1 MGPRPLIVKL
11 VILGC
16 AFLWTGFVT
25 AQEKSVNEEILDIL
39 RDKGQI
45 SEEKYE
51 ELLKKAEAEKEP
63 STFRVYWKDG
73 IRIDSRDGRFKFQLT
88 GRIMNDWAVFSAD
101 SDTEAFFNENFGSGT
116 EFRRARLGLGGTIYD
131 VLDFKAEYDF
141 ADGDADF
148 KDMYVGL
155 RKLPV
160 IGHIK
165 VGHKKEPFSLEDQTS
180 SKYITFMERALP
192 TVFAPGYN
200 TGVLFHNVELDG
212 RLFWGVGGFRET
224 DDFGEGFGEE
234 DEYNITARVTGLP
247 WYEQEGGRLL
257 HLGISYS
264 HKFGDGDEGATVR
277 FRQRPE
283 AHLSP
288 VRFVDTTD
296 IPTDGVD
303 LVTPEAA
310 LVFGPFSAQGEYF
323 HASVDRV
330 NGSDVDFDGFYLFV
344 SYFLTG
350 EHRSY
355 SKTKGAFDRV
365 KPKKNFG
372 LGKERGWGA
381 WEIAARYSNL
391 DLTDGSISGGELH
404 DFTLGV
410 NWYLYPNA
418 RIMGNYIF
426 ADLDDVGETSIFQ
439 MRFQVDW

>member
-1 MGPRPLIVKL
+1 MGRRPLIVKL
-11 VILGC
+11 VVLGC
-16 AFLWTGFVT
+16 ALLWTGLAT
-25 AQEKSVNEEILDIL
+25 GQEKSVTEEILDIL
-39 RDKGQI
+39 RSKGQI

-63 STFRVYWKDG
+63 STFRVYWKEG
-73 IRIDSRDGRFKFQLT
+73 IRLDSHDGRFKLKFT
-88 GRIMNDWAVFSAD
+88 GRIMNDWAVFSED
-101 SDTEAFFNENFGSGT
+101 SDTEAFFNEDFGSGA

-131 VLDFKAEYDF
+131 VVDFKAEYDF
-141 ADGDADF
+141 AGGDADF
-148 KDMYVGL
+148 KDVYVGL
-155 RKLPV
+155 RKLPAV
-160 IGHIK
+160 GHIK
-165 VGHKKEPFSLEDQTS
+165 VGHVKEPFSLEELTS

-192 TVFAPGYN
+192 NVFAPGRN
-200 TGVLFHNVELDG
+200 TGILFHDTELDG
-212 RLFWGVGGFRET
+212 HLYWGVGGFRET
-224 DDFGEGFGEE
+224 DDFGDGFGEE

-247 WYEQEGGRLL
+247 WYEEKGRRLL

-303 LVTPEAA
+303 LVTPEVA

-323 HASVDRV
+323 HASVDRA
-330 NGSDVDFDGFYLFV
+330 NGSDVDFDGFYLYV

-365 KPKKNFG
+365 KPKQNFG

-391 DLTDGSISGGELH
+391 DLTDGSISGGELD
-404 DFTLGV
+404 DFSLGV

-426 ADLDDVGETSIFQ
+426 ADLDDVGETNIFQ